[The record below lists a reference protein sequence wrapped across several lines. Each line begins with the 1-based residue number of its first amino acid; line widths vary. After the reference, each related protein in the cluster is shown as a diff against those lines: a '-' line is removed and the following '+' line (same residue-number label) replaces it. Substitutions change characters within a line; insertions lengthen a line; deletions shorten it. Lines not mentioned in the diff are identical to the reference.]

1 MNCHG
6 FPKAC
11 DNKYLFDHR
20 LDRFDHPLSF
30 PPMTEAVAQG
40 ATKGFY
46 FYGRI

>member
-11 DNKYLFDHR
+11 DNKYL
-20 LDRFDHPLSF
+20 FDHPLSF

-46 FYGRI
+46 FYGEI